1 MGLTI
6 RQAAA
11 MCGKSRSTIH
21 RALGNGK
28 MSGQQ
33 GDDGTW
39 SIDPSELA
47 RVFPWDV
54 SGQGKRDATD
64 TPETS
69 IGTAEAVLAAKVEMY
84 EAQAQRDH
92 EAIED
97 LRRRLDRAEERVFA
111 LSAPQATREAPKG
124 FLGRLMGGVWR

>member
-21 RALGNGK
+21 RALGKGK

-33 GDDGTW
+33 DNDGTW

-54 SGQGKRDATD
+54 SGQGKRDTTD

-111 LSAPQATREAPKG
+111 LSAPQATRKAPKG
-124 FLGRLMGGVWR
+124 LWERLFSE